1 MAREIKLNSGD
12 WCDMIFE
19 GKNKEYGAYALRMSS
34 SKRHI
39 SAFLASIVFVGIVA
53 SVPSFLKAV
62 KPANQNLG
70 GVTSVTEFTDLQK
83 PEIPEE
89 NVVRNEIAP
98 PPPPVKATIQ
108 FTPPVIT
115 EDSKVAEDK
124 EMKANEELL
133 EKKGLQISFTTNEE
147 GSTDKNA
154 VDPEQLRENNVIVEN
169 KEPEKP
175 FVTVQQMPLYPGGD
189 IELMRFINS
198 NIKYPAPAAE
208 SGIEGRVVLRF
219 VVAKDGSVSD
229 VQVVKTLDPLCDK
242 EAMRVVK
249 SMQRWIPGMQNGRP
263 VPVYYTL
270 PILFKLQR

>member
-1 MAREIKLNSGD
+1 MAREIRLNSGD

-39 SAFLASIVFVGIVA
+39 NAFLASIVFVGIVA

-70 GVTSVTEFTDLQK
+70 GVTSVTEFTNLQQ

-89 NVVRNEIAP
+89 TVVQPELAP
-98 PPPPVKATIQ
+98 PPQQEIKATIQ

-115 EDSKVAEDK
+115 EDSKVADDK
-124 EMKANEELL
+124 EMKAADEMLKN
-133 EKKGLQISFTTNEE
+133 KNLQISIVDYAD

-154 VDPEQLRENNVIVEN
+154 VDPRELIENRKIVE
-169 KEPEKP
+169 EKP
-175 FVTVQQMPLYPGGD
+175 EPPIEFAQQMPQYPGGD
-189 IELMRFINS
+189 TELIRYIGNS
-198 NIKYPAPAAE
+198 LRYPTIAAE

-219 VVAKDGSVSD
+219 VVGKDGSVSD

-263 VPVYYTL
+263 VSVYYTL

>member
-70 GVTSVTEFTDLQK
+70 GVTSVTEFTNLQK

-115 EDSKVAEDK
+115 EDNKVADDK
-124 EMKANEELL
+124 EMKAADEMLKN
-133 EKKGLQISFTTNEE
+133 KNLQISIVDYAD

-154 VDPEQLRENNVIVEN
+154 IDPRELIENRKIVE
-169 KEPEKP
+169 EKP
-175 FVTVQQMPLYPGGD
+175 EPPITFAQQMPQYPGGD
-189 IELMRFINS
+189 SELIRYIGS
-198 NIKYPAPAAE
+198 NLRYPTIAAE
-208 SGIEGRVVLRF
+208 NNIEGRVVIRF
-219 VVAKDGSVSD
+219 VVGKDGSVSD
-229 VQVVKTLDPLCDK
+229 INVIQTLDPSCDK

-249 SMQRWIPGMQNGRP
+249 SMGRWIPGMQNGRP
-263 VPVYYTL
+263 VAVYYTL
-270 PILFKLQR
+270 PILFRLQK